1 MLGAVAAC
9 PLRSESGQKDKH
21 FGKSA
26 LCQEATYAVQQT
38 VCSRKRPYSG
48 HRSTSQ
54 TCHNQTYA
62 PQQKA
67 PLFDYLV
74 GAREQRR
81 GHFETERLGGL
92 EIDD

>member
-1 MLGAVAAC
+1 MPSLSNVRFA
-9 PLRSESGQKDKH
+9 PESGQMAASLSM
-21 FGKSA
+21 SA
-26 LCQEATYAVQQT
+26 L
-38 VCSRKRPYSG
+38 
-48 HRSTSQ
+48 
-54 TCHNQTYA
+54 CHNQTYA

-81 GHFETERLGGL
+81 GHLETERLGGL